1 MSALDPAVVREAA
14 HGKRRAAAT
23 KARAIRTLQLVPPGA
38 VWPAAI
44 ILDDGYPYRGH
55 RSMAEVMTEEA
66 GDAV

>member
-1 MSALDPAVVREAA
+1 L
-14 HGKRRAAAT
+14 RAN
-23 KARAIRTLQLVPPGA
+23 RNTLQLVPPGA

-55 RSMAEVMTEEA
+55 RSMAEVMMEEA